1 MQSRY
6 YDPENHRFINADVYT
21 STDSSD
27 AIACNMFA
35 YCRNNPVIAADE
47 NGEWL
52 NIIIGAFVGAVVNTV
67 TAIIRE
73 KPIDEIIVSG
83 VCGAVNGGLAAM
95 GFGAA
100 AGAVTSFIDS
110 AYGNAK
116 DVMNGKKTVG
126 QAIVGTAVDTAVG
139 AAFGAMGS
147 ASASEIA
154 TSRQVSDAAWN
165 GVKTLFRETVHPAVK
180 ETAKKA
186 INAAVRYSG
195 KCLMSE
201 VVSGGL
207 TTAIAVGTSWYVDN
221 LYKNYAS
228 VL

>member
-1 MQSRY
+1 
-6 YDPENHRFINADVYT
+6 
-21 STDSSD
+21 
-27 AIACNMFA
+27 MFA
-35 YCRNNPVIAADE
+35 YCRNNPGIAADE

-207 TTAIAVGTSWYVDN
+207 TTAIALELLGM
-221 LYKNYAS
+221 
-228 VL
+228 